1 MSAID
6 TQNAKNIRDTMQIVV
21 KVGESSDP
29 YFEFDNSNL
38 LSCELQLR
46 SDLKPID
53 PTLPE
58 SEIIIRA
65 YYPED
70 ISEELI
76 TIADDTVITYQA
88 GYEGDLSPVRTFY
101 LAEQIQWEA
110 NVLTVHGVDAVH
122 FLDVSAPPRFIGNF
136 YDEDPPGQIGLS
148 GEGWGSNTTT
158 PFAFIT
164 TIFNDLITRAGVSL
178 VSTPSSYYATS
189 SSTEASLI
197 AGFIPR
203 QTYRNSVANLM
214 NLCHI
219 EFPSGTWSGSNKFWL
234 TYVDAGR
241 PKITYSIPSSSF
253 TIYEADCGD
262 IQRHIDKNIVEID
275 AKLKRLDIS
284 PYRTDNGH
292 PSVAPYQ
299 NNQEVG
305 TAEIFKNKGAGLSI
319 NGVASIMDYVV
330 NRDTVPEGVV
340 YNKHYICQ
348 YAHPNKRILPI
359 YIWNGTS
366 YRCGTILRDG
376 ESDTWQDYTNNE
388 TGTSY
393 HPTLS
398 DFWNALVTYEYIE
411 DTTKETFTVKLFGG
425 AYNTSEESKSYS
437 RTGSGIITAPSST
450 SWGGSISARSYNSS
464 SNIVNIL
471 PDAGFNSLMNRSNET
486 GSFTWKGDPR
496 MQPRDVFT
504 FVYRDGTTELR
515 TIETINLKH
524 EGGGTVATITYRKGI
539 V

>member
-6 TQNAKNIRDTMQIVV
+6 TQNAKSIRDPMIISVIV
-21 KVGESSDP
+21 GDPSDP
-29 YFEFDNSNL
+29 LFTFTNEDII
-38 LSCELQLR
+38 SCELNLR
-46 SDLKPID
+46 ADLKPID

-58 SEIIIRA
+58 SEIVIEA

-76 TIADDTVITYQA
+76 TIADDTIITYQA
-88 GYEGDLSPVRTFY
+88 GYTGDMSPIRTFY
-101 LAEQIQWEA
+101 LAEQIKWEA
-110 NVLTVHGVDAVH
+110 NVLTIRGVDAVH
-122 FLDVSAPPRFIGNF
+122 FLDASSPPVFIGNF
-136 YDEDPPGQIGLS
+136 YDEDPPGQIGIR
-148 GEGWGSNTTT
+148 GESWGNNTTA
-158 PFAFIT
+158 PFNFIT
-164 TIFNDLITRAGVSL
+164 TVFNNFLSRAGVTL
-178 VSTPSSYYATS
+178 VSTPSSYYSAS

-203 QTYRNSVANLM
+203 QSYRETIANMM

-219 EFPSGTWSGSNKFWL
+219 EFPNNTWGTSNKFWL

-241 PKITYSIPSSSF
+241 PFVRYTRPSSSI

-262 IQRHIDKNIVEID
+262 IKRHVDKNIVEID

-284 PYRTDNGH
+284 GYRVDVGH

-299 NNQEVG
+299 NNQKVG
-305 TAEIFKNKGAGLSI
+305 SAEIFKNKGAGLSL
-319 NGVASIMDYVV
+319 NGISSIMDYVV

-340 YNKHYICQ
+340 YNKHYMRQ
-348 YAHPNKRILPI
+348 FAHPNKRILPQ
-359 YIWNGTS
+359 YIWYGTS
-366 YRCGTILRDG
+366 YRCGTILRDN
-376 ESDTWQDYTNNE
+376 ESETWQDYNDRT

-393 HPTLS
+393 SPNIA
-398 DFWNALVTYEYIE
+398 DFWDAIVTYQYLE
-411 DTTKETFTVKLFGG
+411 DTTKETFTIDIFGG
-425 AYNTSEESKSYS
+425 AYNTSDESKSYTK
-437 RTGSGIITAPSST
+437 TGNGIIAKPSKTTWS
-450 SWGGSISARSYNSS
+450 GSIAARAHNDS

-496 MQPRDVFT
+496 LQPRDVFT
-504 FVYRDGTTELR
+504 FSFKDGSTELR

-524 EGGGTVATITYRKGI
+524 EGGGTISEITYRKGI